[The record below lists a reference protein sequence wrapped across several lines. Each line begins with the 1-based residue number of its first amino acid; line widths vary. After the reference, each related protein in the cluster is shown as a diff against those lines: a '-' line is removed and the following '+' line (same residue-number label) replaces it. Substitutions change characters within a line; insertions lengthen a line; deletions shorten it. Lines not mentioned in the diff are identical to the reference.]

1 MADFGRGHWTSRAR
15 RPRRGGMA
23 RKRKGRPVDGWL
35 IVDKPAGPGSTA
47 VVSKARWA
55 FRAQKAGHAGTLDPL
70 ATGLLA
76 IAFGEA
82 TKTIPYAQ
90 DGLKSYRFTVRLGAR
105 TTTDDAEGE
114 VVATSAR
121 RPSDTEIAAALIA
134 FEGEI
139 EQVPPQFS
147 AVRVEG
153 ERAYDLARE
162 GVELDLA
169 PRPLWVE
176 RLALVARP
184 DPDNAEL
191 ELVCGKGGYV
201 RSIARDL
208 GEALGCH
215 AHVVALTR
223 TASGGFTLEQAVPF
237 DGLDAIREAGGD
249 KLLLPLEAGLA
260 DLPEVRVRAPD
271 AERLRRGNPAPVAA
285 TTLEYGDEAW
295 ASLDGCPVA
304 IVVYRAGML
313 HPARVFATGPAAPES
328 GESP

>member
-1 MADFGRGHWTSRAR
+1 
-15 RPRRGGMA
+15 MA

-35 IVDKPAGPGSTA
+35 IVDKPEGVTSTA
-47 VVSKARWA
+47 VVGKARWA

-90 DGLKSYRFTVRLGAR
+90 EGLKTYRFTVRLGAR
-105 TTTDDAEGE
+105 TATDDAEGA
-114 VVATSAR
+114 VIATADD
-121 RPSDTEIAAALIA
+121 RPEDAEIAAALAA

-162 GVELDLA
+162 GVEMDLA

-176 RLALVARP
+176 RLRLLARP
-184 DPDNAEL
+184 DPDHAEL

-201 RSIARDL
+201 RAIARDL

-215 AHVVALTR
+215 AHLARLTR
-223 TASGGFTLEQAVPF
+223 TASGAFTLDDAVPF
-237 DGLDAIREAGGD
+237 DRLDAIRETGGD
-249 KLLLPLEAGLA
+249 ALLLPLETGLA
-260 DLPEVRVRAPD
+260 DLPELRVRAAE
-271 AERLRRGNPAPVAA
+271 AERLRRGNPAPVAHA
-285 TTLEYGDEAW
+285 DLDYGDEAW
-295 ASLDGCPVA
+295 ASHDGRPVA
-304 IVVYRAGML
+304 IVTYRAGML
-313 HPARVFATGPAAPES
+313 HPLRVFLAQPA
-328 GESP
+328 G

>member
-1 MADFGRGHWTSRAR
+1 MAR
-15 RPRRGGMA
+15 R
-23 RKRKGRPVDGWL
+23 RKGRPVDGWL
-35 IVDKPAGPGSTA
+35 IVDKPAGVTSTA
-47 VVSKARWA
+47 VVGKARWA

-90 DGLKSYRFTVRLGAR
+90 EGLKTYRFTVRLGAR
-105 TTTDDAEGE
+105 TATDDAEGA
-114 VVATSAR
+114 VIATSDL
-121 RPSDTEIAAALIA
+121 RPGDAEIAAALTA

-162 GVELDLA
+162 GVAMDLA

-176 RLALVARP
+176 GLRLIGRP
-184 DPDNAEL
+184 DPDHAEL

-215 AHVVALTR
+215 AHVVRLVR
-223 TASGGFTLEQAVPF
+223 TASGAFTLAHAVPF
-237 DGLDAIREAGGD
+237 DRLDAIRETGGD
-249 KLLLPLEAGLA
+249 ALLLPLETGLA
-260 DLPEVRVRAPD
+260 ELPEVRVHAPE
-271 AERLRRGNPAPVAA
+271 AERLRRGNPALVAA
-285 TTLEYGDEAW
+285 TSLDYGDEAW
-295 ASLDGCPVA
+295 ASHEGRPVA
-304 IVVYRAGML
+304 IVTYRAGML
-313 HPARVFATGPAAPES
+313 HPGRVFVPAESSGS

>member
-1 MADFGRGHWTSRAR
+1 MAR
-15 RPRRGGMA
+15 R
-23 RKRKGRPVDGWL
+23 RKGRPVHGWL
-35 IVDKPAGPGSTA
+35 VVDKPAGVTSTA
-47 VVSKARWA
+47 VVGKARWA

-90 DGLKSYRFTVRLGAR
+90 EGLKTYRFTVRLGAR
-105 TTTDDAEGE
+105 TATDDAEGA
-114 VVATSAR
+114 VIATSGL
-121 RPSDTEIAAALIA
+121 RPGDAEIAAALPA

-153 ERAYDLARE
+153 ERAYDLARD

-176 RLALVARP
+176 SLRLLARP
-184 DPDNAEL
+184 DADHAEL

-201 RSIARDL
+201 RSVARDL

-215 AHVVALTR
+215 AHVTALTR
-223 TASGGFTLEQAVPF
+223 TASGAFTLADAVAF
-237 DGLDAIREAGGD
+237 DRLDAIRETGGD
-249 KLLLPLEAGLA
+249 EMLLPLETGLA
-260 DLPEVRVRAPD
+260 DLPELRVRAPE
-271 AERLRRGNPAPVAA
+271 AERLRRGSPAPVAHA
-285 TTLEYGDEAW
+285 DLEYGDEAW
-295 ASLDGCPVA
+295 ASHDGRPVA
-304 IVVYRAGML
+304 VVTYRAGML
-313 HPARVFATGPAAPES
+313 HPSRVFAAADPGS